1 MHKQIISNDDSKIN
15 VVILRNDS
23 LGIIAKGIARCHEE
37 DTYDKELGI
46 NLANTKAWLQYYDK
60 LGKETA
66 KELTYAYDIL
76 DYWQKEIVRLAQVQH
91 TADAKARVIK
101 EELDNIMKDL

>member
-1 MHKQIISNDDSKIN
+1 MYKQVINDDKAKVN
-15 VVILRNDS
+15 VVVLKNEA
-23 LGIIAKGIARCHEE
+23 LGIIAKGISRCHEE

-60 LGKETA
+60 LGKETS
-66 KELTYAYDIL
+66 KELDYAHEIL
-76 DYWQKEIVRLAQVQH
+76 EYWQNEILRLTKVQH
-91 TADAKARVIK
+91 IADAKSKIIQ